1 MENKYTNPIIEVKN
15 LKKYFPITSGFFKK
29 TVGYVKAVDN
39 IDMYINEGETL
50 ALVGE
55 SGCGKTTLGRC
66 ILQAIKPTSGS
77 VLFNNKENK
86 QVELTTM
93 PYSQLRDT
101 RRDMQMIFQDPY
113 ASLDPRM
120 TVLNIISEPLICH
133 HLMGLAERREYV
145 KELMVTVGLNPRH
158 LERYPHA
165 FSGGQRQRIGIA
177 RALATKPRFVVC
189 DEAVAAL
196 DVSVQAQ
203 VLNLLMDLQEKMNLS
218 YLFISHDLGVVSHIS
233 DRVGVMYVGHM
244 VELADTVKLFARP
257 MHPYTEALLSAKPV
271 ADPRNKSRRIML
283 EGDVANPA
291 HLPSGC
297 PFHPRCRYAKDICKE
312 QLPEWRELEPG
323 HYVAC
328 HCAQDLQLH
337 GMRGYEK

>member
-93 PYSQLRDT
+93 PYSQLRET

-113 ASLDPRM
+113 AS
-120 TVLNIISEPLICH
+120 
-133 HLMGLAERREYV
+133 
-145 KELMVTVGLNPRH
+145 
-158 LERYPHA
+158 
-165 FSGGQRQRIGIA
+165 
-177 RALATKPRFVVC
+177 RA
-189 DEAVAAL
+189 
-196 DVSVQAQ
+196 S
-203 VLNLLMDLQEKMNLS
+203 
-218 YLFISHDLGVVSHIS
+218 
-233 DRVGVMYVGHM
+233 
-244 VELADTVKLFARP
+244 
-257 MHPYTEALLSAKPV
+257 
-271 ADPRNKSRRIML
+271 
-283 EGDVANPA
+283 
-291 HLPSGC
+291 
-297 PFHPRCRYAKDICKE
+297 
-312 QLPEWRELEPG
+312 
-323 HYVAC
+323 
-328 HCAQDLQLH
+328 
-337 GMRGYEK
+337 